1 MDVTPITPR
10 TGPVVSAFTC
20 TLASVHAYPIKS
32 CGGVDLKQGLLIETG
47 LEFDRAWMVVDR
59 HGDMLTQREH
69 PRMAL
74 VQCTFKGNELVLRA
88 PGMLA
93 LHLRLD
99 TVEQPTQA
107 QVWNDRV
114 KAYDMGALAAQWF
127 TDFLQPGAPGAGLR
141 LVRFDPEHVRACD
154 REWTGTLPAQTAFA
168 DGYPLLV
175 TNSASLHDLNQRLA
189 ARGAA
194 PVTMQRFRP
203 NLVLEGLPAYD
214 EDYTR
219 ELIIETADG
228 EVELR
233 LVKPCSRCSIPN
245 IDPATA
251 GTSTDVAD
259 TLAHYR
265 ADPRV
270 GGAVTFGMN
279 AVVVRGIEF
288 YLQAGQAVRGQ
299 IAFA

>member
-1 MDVTPITPR
+1 M
-10 TGPVVSAFTC
+10 SAFTC

-32 CGGVDLKQGLLIETG
+32 CGGAEMKPGLLIETG

-59 HGDMLTQREH
+59 HGEMLTQREH
-69 PRMAL
+69 PRLAL
-74 VQCTFKGNELVLRA
+74 VHCSFKGNEVLLRA

-99 TVEQPTQA
+99 AVEQPTHA
-107 QVWNDRV
+107 LVWNDRV
-114 KAYDMGALAAQWF
+114 QAYDMGALAAQWF
-127 TDFLQPGAPGAGLR
+127 TDFLQPGIHAPGFGLR

-154 REWTGTLPAQTAFA
+154 PKWTGTLAAQTAFA

-175 TNSASLHDLNQRLA
+175 TNTASLHDLNQRLA

-194 PVTMQRFRP
+194 PVTMPRFRP
-203 NLVLEGLPAYD
+203 NLVLDGLPAYD
-214 EDYTR
+214 EDHTR
-219 ELIIETADG
+219 ELVIETADG

-245 IDPATA
+245 IDPGTA
-251 GTSTDVAD
+251 DTSPEVGD
-259 TLAHYR
+259 TLASYR
-265 ADPRV
+265 SDPRV
-270 GGAVTFGMN
+270 NGAVTFGMN

-288 YLQAGQAVRGQ
+288 YLQAGQTVRGN